1 MPIFAIGNKIPRI
14 HPSAFIAPTATIVG
28 DVRIAM
34 GASVWYGAV
43 IRGDTSYAEIGQNA
57 NIQDGVIVHGRATLP
72 AIIEAEATLAHNCVV
87 HGAII
92 RKQALIANSAVILD
106 GAEIGARSLI
116 AAGSIVL
123 ANTKI
128 PEGMLAAGSPAIIK
142 RKITGSPSEEWITG
156 NPERYRQLANEHLKS
171 LREISWEEAIEES
184 TH

>member
-14 HPSAFIAPTATIVG
+14 HPSAFIAPTADIVG
-28 DVRIAM
+28 DVRIDM
-34 GASVWYGAV
+34 GASVCYGAV
-43 IRGDTSYAEIGQNA
+43 IRGDTSYAEIGKNA

-92 RKQALIANSAVILD
+92 RQQALIANSAVILD

-116 AAGSIVL
+116 AAGSVVL

-128 PEGMLAAGSPAIIK
+128 PEGVLAAGSPAIVK
-142 RKITGSPSEEWITG
+142 RKITGSPSEEWVTG
-156 NPERYRQLANEHLKS
+156 NPKRYKQLADEHLNN
-171 LREISWEEAIEES
+171 LREISWKEATEGNI
-184 TH
+184 H